1 MAIVTT
7 DDRNYTNIANAI
19 RTKSGTATTYKPA
32 NMANAILNIP
42 AQEPPELQEVW
53 VTPTGSDMTVEADDD
68 YDGLSTVHVSGD
80 NDLIAD
86 NIKDGVTIYGTT
98 GTYAGTD
105 TSDATALPKNILT
118 GKTAY
123 ISTGKVEGTL
133 ALQMGVVRPDAELVA
148 TLSSDVSWVDDLEL
162 TIPAYTTTSTTLLAA
177 SEMTPTVTLTD
188 LDNYNYYVLE
198 RALTIPTYN
207 STVGDSK
214 AKGRQEYQFCS
225 AAYEIVSFPPDTF
238 LSLDGGKSYATR
250 STTVYSAGN
259 CVRLVYWSTAS
270 AIAAYASAAYGCTTT
285 MTAPAVSSGSAL
297 SPNLTIKFPAIVI
310 RGHSTYFSS
319 TYMNGTTDARTQF
332 IAKVY
337 RVPKGSDYGI
347 DGWGLRSQA
356 YHILDCV
363 ETTNHNLT

>member
-32 NMANAILNIP
+32 SMANAILNIP

-68 YDGLSTVHVSGD
+68 YDGLSTVHVRGD

-133 ALQMGVVRPDAELVA
+133 ALQMGVVRPDAEKVA
-148 TLSSDVSWVDDLEL
+148 TLSSDVKWIEDLEL
-162 TIPAYTTTSTTLLAA
+162 TLPAYSTSSQTLRAATAFETTVNLNMST
-177 SEMTPTVTLTD
+177 
-188 LDNYNYYVLE
+188 YNYFVVE
-198 RALTIPTYN
+198 RMLTIPSYN
-207 STVGDSK
+207 IATD
-214 AKGRQEYQFCS
+214 AKGKQEYLLCS
-225 AAYEIVSFPPDTF
+225 ALYEIVNFPGGTF
-238 LSLDGGKSYATR
+238 STLSGNKSYATQQN
-250 STTVYSAGN
+250 TLYTVGN
-259 CVRLVYWSTAS
+259 AARIVYWSSNTAIT
-270 AIAAYASAAYGCTTT
+270 AGTSAAYGCSTTVS
-285 MTAPAVSSGSAL
+285 APTISSTNTT
-297 SPNLTIKFPAIVI
+297 SPVLTIMFPALIM
-310 RGHSTYFSS
+310 RGHASYLSS
-319 TYMNGTTDARTQF
+319 TYWGAITDVRTQF
-332 IAKVY
+332 IADVY
-337 RVPKGSDYGI
+337 RIPKDSTWGI
-347 DGWGLRSQA
+347 DGWGEQSQIM
-356 YHILDCV
+356 HILDCID
-363 ETTNHNLT
+363 TTNHDLT